1 MKEAISELNLTV
13 IIVLAVAG
21 LVALFSVVIWPA
33 IKTGIQDSANCSD
46 AICTSCNEST
56 GVCECYM
63 ESNPGNT
70 FDCAYK
76 G

>member
-21 LVALFSVVIWPA
+21 LVALFSVVIWPV

-46 AICTSCNEST
+46 AICVSCSDST
-56 GVCECYM
+56 GLCECYM
-63 ESNPGNT
+63 ESNPGQT
-70 FDCAYK
+70 FECANK